1 MNANTATRE
10 ELLLYIVD
18 QTSQE
23 NIEEWA
29 ERWLNKRYDT
39 DTLRDMVREIHEV
52 GEVQGDYDGD

>member
-39 DTLRDMVREIHEV
+39 EALRDMVREIHEV
-52 GEVQGDYDGD
+52 GEVRGDYDGD

>member
-39 DTLRDMVREIHEV
+39 ETLRDMVREIHEV
-52 GEVQGDYDGD
+52 GEVRGDYAAD

>member
-23 NIEEWA
+23 NIEDWA

-39 DTLRDMVREIHEV
+39 ETLRDMVREIHEV
-52 GEVQGDYDGD
+52 GEVRGDYDGD

>member
-39 DTLRDMVREIHEV
+39 ETLRDMVREIHEV
-52 GEVQGDYDGD
+52 GEVRGDYDGD

>member
-52 GEVQGDYDGD
+52 GEVRGDYDGD

>member
-39 DTLRDMVREIHEV
+39 ETLREMVREIHEV
-52 GEVQGDYDGD
+52 GEVRGDYDGD

>member
-23 NIEEWA
+23 NIEDWA

-52 GEVQGDYDGD
+52 GEVRGDYDGD

>member
-1 MNANTATRE
+1 MNQNTATRE

-39 DTLRDMVREIHEV
+39 ETLREMVREIHEV
-52 GEVQGDYDGD
+52 GEVRGDYDGD

>member
-23 NIEEWA
+23 NIEDWA
-29 ERWLNKRYDT
+29 ERWLDKRYDT
-39 DTLRDMVREIHEV
+39 ETLREMVREIHEV
-52 GEVQGDYDGD
+52 GEVRGNYDGD

>member
-23 NIEEWA
+23 NIEDWA

-39 DTLRDMVREIHEV
+39 DTLRDMVREIH
-52 GEVQGDYDGD
+52 

>member
-23 NIEEWA
+23 NIEDWA

>member
-10 ELLLYIVD
+10 ELLLYVVD

-23 NIEEWA
+23 NIEDWA

-52 GEVQGDYDGD
+52 GEVRGDYDGD

>member
-1 MNANTATRE
+1 MNTNTATRE

-23 NIEEWA
+23 NIEDWA

-39 DTLRDMVREIHEV
+39 ETLREMVREIHEV
-52 GEVQGDYDGD
+52 GEVRGDYDGD

>member
-23 NIEEWA
+23 NIEDWA

-39 DTLRDMVREIHEV
+39 DTLRDMVREIHEI
-52 GEVQGDYDGD
+52 GEVRGDYDGD